1 MIHRCSCRNFTVGWF
16 LDMEYYTE
24 VALVSGSADVTAMT
38 IPSQQCKMTA
48 TIAHCV
54 EPPSSTSSSV
64 FELRVKS
71 NKEIR
76 FVNPIHFFFIETNRV
91 FSGVFEIRFF
101 WQRRIPE
108 TKSARDSHIQLKK
121 AQEAL
126 PLAEFLEI
134 FDILFLR

>member
-1 MIHRCSCRNFTVGWF
+1 MPSLSVMVSHQTKRANKVGCFTEGCS
-16 LDMEYYTE
+16 L
-24 VALVSGSADVTAMT
+24 
-38 IPSQQCKMTA
+38 
-48 TIAHCV
+48 
-54 EPPSSTSSSV
+54 
-64 FELRVKS
+64 
-71 NKEIR
+71 
-76 FVNPIHFFFIETNRV
+76 FFFIETNRV

>member
-1 MIHRCSCRNFTVGWF
+1 
-16 LDMEYYTE
+16 MEYYTE

-64 FELRVKS
+64 FDLRVKR

-91 FSGVFEIRFF
+91 FSRVFKIMFFGNGVSLK
-101 WQRRIPE
+101 QKVQE
-108 TKSARDSHIQLKK
+108 TLTFNSRKLKK
-121 AQEAL
+121 HCL
-126 PLAEFLEI
+126 
-134 FDILFLR
+134 